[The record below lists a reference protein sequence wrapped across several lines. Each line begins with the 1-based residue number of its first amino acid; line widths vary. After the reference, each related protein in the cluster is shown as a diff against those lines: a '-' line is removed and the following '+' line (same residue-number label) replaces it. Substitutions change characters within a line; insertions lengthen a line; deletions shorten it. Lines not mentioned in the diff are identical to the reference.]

1 MHIDLSL
8 IKELSLKEPKSIL
21 ERFLKLSEECGEL
34 AEEILIE
41 RKASGFQHKSSTD
54 GILGESVDVLLVAFS
69 IFFKNGG
76 SIEELNE
83 LIEKKAAK
91 WQRYQKSS

>member
-1 MHIDLSL
+1 MKIDLSL
-8 IKELSLKEPKSIL
+8 IKELSLKETKTTL

-41 RKASGFQHKSSTD
+41 RNVSGFQHKSSTD
-54 GILGESVDVLLVAFS
+54 GILGETVDVLLVAFS
-69 IFFKNGG
+69 IFFKEGG
-76 SIEELNE
+76 SLQDLTE
-83 LIEKKAAK
+83 LIEKKTAK